1 MKSIAAFLC
10 FVVAVSVARAE
21 ATTLVKPADAKDAPL
36 VVKPVDPKAAAA
48 SAKATDPKAAA
59 ATAVDPK
66 AALGAKKEVK
76 KEAPLPK
83 IPGTVINRS
92 NGTFLSLQVVGGNFT
107 LTFYDKKHK
116 LMAIDVT
123 RATARWPNNRT
134 SLPKDY
140 RTVLNG
146 SGTALVGSRPVL
158 PPFNFNVSINL
169 LLGEGDDAK
178 VVETYSVAYSG

>member
-1 MKSIAAFLC
+1 MKTIAAFLC
-10 FVVAVSVARAE
+10 LVVAASVAGAE
-21 ATTLVKPADAKDAPL
+21 ATPTVKTVDAKDASAAAKVTDTKSVPA
-36 VVKPVDPKAAAA
+36 KTVDPKAAAA
-48 SAKATDPKAAA
+48 
-59 ATAVDPK
+59 
-66 AALGAKKEVK
+66 AKKDAK

-83 IPGTVINRS
+83 IPGTVIERT

-116 LMAIDVT
+116 VMAIDVT
-123 RATARWPNNRT
+123 RATARWPNTRT

-158 PPFNFNVSINL
+158 PPFNFSVSINL
-169 LLGEGDDAK
+169 QMGEGDDAK
-178 VVETYSVAYSG
+178 VVESYTVTFGG